1 MLGSL
6 SRILLQFP
14 LAAASVVLAPVAWMV
29 LMAADGVW
37 KLFGRRKPRQ
47 DTMPR
52 REAASVVIPNWNG
65 RDLLEKYLPPLVRA
79 MRGHPDNEIL
89 VVDNGSTDGSVEFVR
104 ERFPEVR
111 VLALPENLGFGGGSN
126 VGFRAAKNDIVV
138 LLNSDM
144 RVAEDF
150 LRPLLEGFT
159 DERVFA
165 VSCQIFFS
173 DPQKRRE
180 ETGLTQGW
188 WSHGML
194 RVRHREDARVD
205 RLFPCFYG
213 GGGSCAFDRRKF
225 LELGGF
231 DGLLRPFYLEDT
243 DLGYRAWKRGWK
255 VLYQPASRVW
265 HEHRGTIGKRF
276 PQRYIEDVIR
286 RNFVLFAWK
295 NIHEPGRL
303 AEHFAHAW
311 VGALASWLA
320 GESLERASLTALWGA
335 LLRLP
340 EVVRARWRARAEAE
354 MDDTEAFRR
363 PLGAW
368 FRDRFSE
375 EPPAEPLR
383 VLMVAP
389 YPIRPP
395 IHGGGVFMHHTVE
408 QLRRLVELHLIVMLD
423 GEHEKAA
430 HEPLREEVAS
440 LELLVR
446 RLGKTRGAGSMTPYA
461 VREFADG
468 ELEWV
473 LHREAYLHA
482 VDVIQLEYTQMAQ
495 YAEPCRRLVWALFEH
510 DIYFQSI
517 ARAMKTLRG
526 AAKLKAGFEY
536 LRALRWELRALP
548 RLDLIQTC
556 TEQNTRYL
564 LSFLPELDGR
574 VRDDLRAG
582 INVSTYEFRNEGREP
597 HSILFLGSF
606 RHRPNVEALEWL
618 VEGVMPEVLRE
629 EPGARLYVAGS
640 DAPEGHTVP
649 DLGGAVRML
658 GFVPEVRDVLA
669 RYAVFACPI
678 LSGSGVRVKLLE
690 AFAAGIPCV
699 STALGAEGLA
709 GEDGTVCRLADDPRE
724 FAQKIVELFR
734 RPEEAAAMA
743 RRARAYVETRHDA
756 RAMAARLVESYRE
769 ALERKAGR
777 R

>member
-6 SRILLQFP
+6 WRIVVQLP
-14 LAAASVVLAPVAWMV
+14 LAAASLLFTPLAWMA
-29 LMAADGVW
+29 LAAADGLW
-37 KLFGRRKPRQ
+37 KFFGKRRPRQ

-52 REAASVVIPNWNG
+52 RESASVVIPNWNG
-65 RDLLEKYLPPLVRA
+65 RDLLEKYLPPLIRA
-79 MRGHPDNEIL
+79 MSGHPENEII
-89 VVDNGSTDGSVEFVR
+89 VVDNGSTDGSAEFVR
-104 ERFPEVR
+104 QQFPAVR
-111 VLALPENLGFGGGSN
+111 VLALPRNLGFGGGSN
-126 VGFRAAKNDIVV
+126 AGFRAAKNDIVV

-150 LRPLLEGFT
+150 LAPLLEGFT
-159 DERVFA
+159 DPQVFA

-173 DPQKRRE
+173 DPRKRRE

-194 RVRHREDARVD
+194 RVRHREDEKVD

-231 DGLLRPFYLEDT
+231 DPLLRPFYLEDT

-255 VLYQPASRVW
+255 VLYQPASHVW
-265 HEHRGTIGKRF
+265 HEHRGTIGKTFRR
-276 PQRYIEDVIR
+276 QYIEDVIR

-303 AEHFAHAW
+303 AGHFLHAW
-311 VGALASWLA
+311 AGALASWLG

-335 LLRLP
+335 FLRLP
-340 EVVRARWRARAEAE
+340 ETVRARWRARAQAE
-354 MDDTEAFRR
+354 IGDTEAFRC

-368 FRDRFSE
+368 FRDRFCSE
-375 EPPAEPLR
+375 PAGEPLR
-383 VLMVAP
+383 VLMVSP
-389 YPIRPP
+389 YAILPP

-408 QLRRLVELHLIVMLD
+408 QLRRLAELHLIVMLD

-430 HEPLREEVAS
+430 HEPLREQVAS

-446 RLGKTRGAGSMTPYA
+446 RQGKTRGAGSVIPFA

-468 ELEWV
+468 ELEWL
-473 LHREAYLHA
+473 LHRQAHA
-482 VDVIQLEYTQMAQ
+482 QGVDVIQLEYTQMAQ
-495 YAEPCRRLVWALFEH
+495 YGGESRRLVWALFEH
-510 DIYFQSI
+510 DVYFQSV
-517 ARAMKTLRG
+517 ARAMKTLGG
-526 AAKLKAGFEY
+526 AAWLKAGFEY
-536 LRALRWELRALP
+536 LRALRWELGALP

-556 TEQNTRYL
+556 TEENTRYL
-564 LSFLPELDGR
+564 LSFLPELNGR
-574 VRDDLRAG
+574 VRHDLRAG
-582 INVSTYEFRNEGREP
+582 IDVSTYEFRAGGREP
-597 HSILFLGSF
+597 ESILFLGSF

-618 VEGVMPEVLRE
+618 VDGVMPEVLRAA
-629 EPGARLYVAGS
+629 PGARLYVAGS

-649 DLGGAVRML
+649 DLGGAVRVL
-658 GFVPEVRDVLA
+658 GFVPDVRETLA

-709 GEDGTVCRLADDPRE
+709 REDGTVCRLADEPRE

-734 RPEEAAAMA
+734 HPEEAEAMA
-743 RRARAYVETRHDA
+743 RRAREYVERHHDA
-756 RAMAARLVESYRE
+756 RAMAGRLVESYRE
-769 ALERKAGR
+769 ALRRKAGR
-777 R
+777 G